1 MAITSPQLL
10 TIRLD
15 ELRGLRPSWD
25 GSGAKTPT
33 YDALTKARELA
44 GGFDIVPGNNGGVLL
59 TLGLGLVVVA
69 ISPGGTVSYPRAT
82 TPHRE
87 E

>member
-25 GSGAKTPT
+25 GSGAKRPT

-44 GGFDIVPGNNGGVLL
+44 GGFDIVPGNDGGVLL
-59 TLGLGLVVVA
+59 TLGLGLVVVT
-69 ISPGGTVSYPRAT
+69 ISPGGNAMYPHAASD
-82 TPHRE
+82 
-87 E
+87 